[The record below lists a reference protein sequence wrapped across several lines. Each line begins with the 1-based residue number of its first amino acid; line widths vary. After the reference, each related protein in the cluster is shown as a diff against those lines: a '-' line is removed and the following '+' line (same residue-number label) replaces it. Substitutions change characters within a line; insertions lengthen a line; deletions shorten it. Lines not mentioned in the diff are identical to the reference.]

1 MGREWKMSQH
11 DRDFL
16 ISCFVVI
23 LAIFVFWTSMIMPMR
38 GDLIESP
45 GIFPGLMSVVLFIFG
60 VTYAIRSLSRGGRI
74 KLDQIFRSAIPL
86 FTSKKNRPIL
96 LGILFPGIYVFLAIP
111 LIGFYISSALF
122 MTIMFYAYVKRW
134 RRWFFLPV
142 SIGVTVGLYLIF
154 SKLFMVQI
162 W

>member
-1 MGREWKMSQH
+1 MAC
-11 DRDFL
+11 L
-16 ISCFVVI
+16 VII
-23 LAIFVFWTSMIMPMR
+23 LALFIFWTSLTLPMR

-45 GIFPGLMSVVLFIFG
+45 AIFPGLMSALLFIFG
-60 VTYAIRSLSRGGRI
+60 AVYAIRSLSRGGRI
-74 KLDQIFRSAIPL
+74 KLDQLFRSAIPL
-86 FTSKKNRPIL
+86 FTSKKSRPLL

-111 LIGFYISSALF
+111 FIGFYISSALF

-154 SKLFMVQI
+154 NKLFMVQI

>member
-1 MGREWKMSQH
+1 MSQH

-16 ISCFVVI
+16 IACFVVI
-23 LAIFVFWTSMIMPMR
+23 LAIFIFSVSMMMPMR

-45 GIFPGLMSVVLFIFG
+45 AVFPGLMSVILFIFG
-60 VTYAIRSLSRGGRI
+60 MAYAIRSLSRGGRI
-74 KLDQIFRSAIPL
+74 KLGHLFRSTIPL
-86 FTSKKNRPIL
+86 FTSKRNRPII
-96 LGILFPGIYVFLAIP
+96 LGILFPAVYAFVAIP

-122 MTIMFYAYVKRW
+122 MTVMFYAYVKRW

-142 SIGVTVGLYLIF
+142 SIGITLCLYLIF
-154 SKLFMVQI
+154 NKLFMLQI